1 MKETESTQGS
11 GDRIHWKEVV
21 AHFVER
27 PSCSSDLRGYLARL
41 SEGDPQEV
49 TERVSQALANEQKR
63 EVTAFLVSAIQ
74 HAVEDHALSD
84 TEMQEL
90 RHVSRLLRV
99 EEGEVLAQHPDEV
112 SQFLG
117 QELERLLEDARIDAH
132 EAIHKVKLQELLGL
146 SYDEFLSLTIPQ
158 TEAVLLRLL
167 RHLEAEAVAAGERLP
182 LSRFKSAA
190 MALDT
195 VFRLNLEEHVDDD
208 RSGYLYVLVNPAMPG
223 LIKIGRTSRQPA
235 TRVSE
240 LSGATGVPVPFV
252 LLYDVRVA
260 DAVAGERYVHQL
272 LEERGARVAG
282 NREFF
287 DVTPSVAVELLLQT
301 RDVLERN
308 AVPSTSC

>member
-1 MKETESTQGS
+1 MTGTESAQGS
-11 GDRIHWKEVV
+11 EDRIRWKEVV
-21 AHFVER
+21 AEFVAR
-27 PSCSSDLRGYLARL
+27 PSCSSELRDYLARF
-41 SEGDPQEV
+41 SEGDPREI
-49 TERVSQALANEQKR
+49 TERLSQALADEQKR
-63 EVTAFLVSAIQ
+63 GVTAFLVSAIQ
-74 HAVEDHALSD
+74 HAVGDHALSD
-84 TEMQEL
+84 TEMREL
-90 RHVSRLLRV
+90 RHVSRLLRI
-99 EEGEVLAQHPDEV
+99 EEGEVLAHHPEEV

-117 QELERLLEDARIDAH
+117 QELERLFEDARIDAQ

-146 SYDEFLSLTIPQ
+146 SYDEFLSLTVPQ

-167 RHLEAEAVAAGERLP
+167 RHLEAEAVATGVHLP

-195 VFRLNLEEHVDDD
+195 VFCLNLEEHIEGD

-223 LIKIGRTSRQPA
+223 LIKIGRTSRPPA

-252 LLYDVRVA
+252 LLYDVRVP

-301 RDVLERN
+301 RDALERN
-308 AVPSTSC
+308 AVPSTTR